1 MKELH
6 LDNQDTDKRGFSI
19 GIDKHTMQK
28 ILIVVG
34 VILILTI
41 FAFFTFFAPSW
52 FGKKKEGGIKTFCYN
67 SSLISGK
74 IEKVPSDLMEDLKS
88 LAQKGTAMKV
98 TFKVENGNSMYADTW
113 EITQEALNALK
124 QTNQMTDLFLASKPD
139 LEAKITAYNE
149 ACRAQP
155 FRAFVVAID
164 ITEGFKGEFS
174 FQKYLGDD
182 GVQWLKDAGKQSS
195 IFVYSI
201 GYNPIPGIKSWEN
214 VGSGDIQR
222 IEQEAQ
228 SFLGEIP
235 DPLPSTK
242 LLSQIHYIMGQ
253 MSEFTN
259 PLIVIETDLLE
270 NSDMLS
276 AYQEKSPAFKDFT
289 SKKWSSYRDVIVS
302 ESGVPLC
309 PQVTG
314 EVKILLP
321 KGSSTVFGKAKER
334 HAWYSA
340 VQAYLEQTYPKAN
353 FHCDF

>member
-6 LDNQDTDKRGFSI
+6 LDDEKTDKRGFSLN
-19 GIDKHTMQK
+19 IDKQTLQN
-28 ILIVVG
+28 IIIAGAVIFIIV
-34 VILILTI
+34 I
-41 FAFFTFFAPSW
+41 FVYFVFFAPHW
-52 FGKKKEGGIKTFCYN
+52 FKTGKEGGVKTFAYT
-67 SSLISGK
+67 SSLITGEIK
-74 IEKVPSDLMEDLKS
+74 KVPVDLTEDLKS

-98 TFKVENGNSMYADTW
+98 TFKVENGNSLYEDTW

-124 QTNQMTDLFLASKPD
+124 QTNQMTDLFLKLKPD
-139 LEAKITAYNE
+139 LEAKIANYDQ

-155 FRAFVVAID
+155 FRAFAIAID
-164 ITEGFKGEFS
+164 LTEGFKDGFS
-174 FQKYLGDD
+174 FEKYLGDE
-182 GVQWLKDAGKQSS
+182 GTEWFKVGKQGS

-201 GYNPIPGIKSWEN
+201 GYNPIPGFMSWEN
-214 VGSGDIQR
+214 VGPEDIQR

-228 SFLGEIP
+228 SFFGQIP
-235 DPLPSTK
+235 DPLSSTK
-242 LLSQIHYIMGQ
+242 LLSQIHFIMSRL
-253 MSEFTN
+253 SEFTN

-289 SKKWSSYRDVIVS
+289 SKKWASYRDVIVS
-302 ESGVPLC
+302 ESGSPLC

-340 VQAYLEQTYPKAN
+340 VQAYLQQTYPKVN
-353 FHCDF
+353 FDYNF